1 MANTIF
7 TKDLTLNDPDY
18 FQNNLANRL
27 KNMLRSYIPNH
38 ASAWINLNY
47 LWDKK
52 IAHRSVILHPDIFFW
67 LKKTDLKNIN
77 EENINELDKI
87 LHGVIKSIEFMHK
100 NQKNLKI
107 NIDISND
114 YMHITDRLKRAE
126 VALDPNKSISLN
138 IISCDINLLKLA
150 LAILKEHNLAFFLE
164 IERFITN
171 IVMFQGRTIIGFT
184 DFHNHGAIFIKYDM
198 VKNNPLFLAEEIVH
212 ESSHT
217 VLNTVMVTDVL
228 VKNSKKERYKTP
240 LRKDERPMFG
250 LFHQLYVLAK
260 LNYFYESIKD
270 NRHKYRHQQI
280 KEKLA
285 QALATVKT
293 YAQFSELGK
302 QFFLELEG
310 YC

>member
-1 MANTIF
+1 MPKTIF

-18 FQNNLANRL
+18 FQDNLVNRL
-27 KNMLRSYIPNH
+27 KNMLTNYLPKN
-38 ASAWINLNY
+38 ASVWINLNN

-52 IAHRSVILHPDIFFW
+52 IAHRSAIVHPDIFFW

-87 LHGVIKSIEFMHK
+87 LHGIINSIASMDK
-100 NQKNLKI
+100 KPKDLGM

-114 YMHITDRLKRAE
+114 SMRIADRLKRAE
-126 VALDPNKSISLN
+126 VALDPNASISLN

-150 LAILKEHNLAFFLE
+150 LAILKEHNPAFFLE

-171 IVMFQGRTIIGFT
+171 IVMFEGRTIIGFT

-217 VLNTVMVTDVL
+217 VLNTIMVTDVL
-228 VKNSKKERYKTP
+228 IKNSKKERYKTP
-240 LRKDERPMFG
+240 LRQDERPMFG

-260 LNYFYESIKD
+260 LNYFYESVKD
-270 NRHKYRHQQI
+270 NNHKYRHQQI

-285 QALATVKT
+285 QALETVKN

-302 QFFLELEG
+302 QFFLELKG